1 MTDSEGDEMTTAT
14 RPQQWAL
21 TPSAPAS
28 RQERFRRRMRGADL
42 LSALA
47 VTSTSAAVALYLA
60 YGGAGDFTTVG
71 GVVTSLG
78 IVAGLVGTDLI
89 LIMLVLAARIPL
101 IDRIFG
107 HDRAMATHRSLGKP
121 AVYLILAHA
130 FLLIVGY
137 GISSHINPIAE
148 TASMW
153 NIPDMPLA
161 FIGTGL
167 LLAVVVTSLV
177 AVRRKFKYEFWYV
190 IHLLS
195 YAAVLTALPHQ
206 LSVGGMLAVGT
217 GQRVY
222 WIALYVVALG
232 AIVAF
237 RIVEPIVKSVQHGI
251 RVTGIESLGNGV
263 ASIHMSG
270 RNLKAL
276 GSSGGQYFIWRFWTG
291 KTWWHS
297 HPISLSAAPT
307 DTSARITVRALG
319 DGTTR
324 LGRIPRGTRVS
335 IEGPYGLFT
344 DAGRTSPKLAIVAA
358 GIGITPVRALL
369 EDSKLVPGET
379 TILLRGSQ
387 AAENFLW
394 NEMEQLAHDR
404 GAHFYS
410 SVGPRARNAH
420 SWLSARDVDRNV
432 SLRSVFPD
440 LKHSDL
446 YVCGPQAWTDAVVAD
461 ARASGLPDH
470 QIHTER
476 FDW

>member
-1 MTDSEGDEMTTAT
+1 MTTTT
-14 RPQQWAL
+14 RPQQWAV
-21 TPSAPAS
+21 TPTAPAT
-28 RQERFRRRMRGADL
+28 RRERFRRRMRAADL
-42 LSALA
+42 LTSLA
-47 VTSTSAAVALYLA
+47 VTSAAAAVALFLA
-60 YGGAGDFTTVG
+60 YGGAGDFGTVG

-78 IVAGLVGTDLI
+78 IVAGLIGTDLI
-89 LIMLVLAARIPL
+89 LMMLILAARIPL
-101 IDRIFG
+101 IDRVFG
-107 HDRAMATHRSLGKP
+107 HDRAMATHRTLGKP
-121 AVYLILAHA
+121 AIYLILGHA
-130 FLLIVGY
+130 ILLIVGY
-137 GISSHINPIAE
+137 GISDGLNPIAE
-148 TASMW
+148 TVSLW
-153 NIPDMPLA
+153 NTPDMPLA

-222 WIALYVVALG
+222 WIALYVLTLG

-237 RIVEPIVKSVQHGI
+237 RIVEPLVKSVQHGL
-251 RVTGIESLGNGV
+251 RVTAIETIAPGV

-270 RNLKAL
+270 KNLSAL
-276 GSSGGQYFIWRFWTG
+276 GSSGGQYFVWRFWTG

-307 DTSARITVRALG
+307 DTVARITVRALG
-319 DGTTR
+319 NGTTR
-324 LGRIPRGTRVS
+324 LGTIPRGTRVS

-344 DAGRTSPKLAIVAA
+344 DAGRTSPKLAIIAA

-369 EDSKLVPGET
+369 EDSRVAPGET
-379 TILLRGSQ
+379 TILLRGSHEG
-387 AAENFLW
+387 ENFLW
-394 NEMEQLAHDR
+394 DEMERLAGER
-404 GAHFYS
+404 GAHFYT
-410 SVGPRARNAH
+410 SVGPRARRAH
-420 SWLSARDVDRNV
+420 GWLAAKDVDRNV

-440 LKHSDL
+440 LKNSDL
-446 YVCGPQAWTDAVVAD
+446 YICGPQAWTDAVVAD
-461 ARASGLPDH
+461 AKAYGLPPH

>member
-1 MTDSEGDEMTTAT
+1 MTTAT
-14 RPQQWAL
+14 RREQSWSL
-21 TPSAPAS
+21 TPTVPAS
-28 RQERFRRRMRGADL
+28 RRERFLQRMRVGDL
-42 LSALA
+42 LTSVA
-47 VTSTSAAVALYLA
+47 VTSAAAAVALYLA
-60 YGGAGDFTTVG
+60 YGGAGDFTTLG
-71 GVVTSLG
+71 GVVTSVG
-78 IVAGLVGTDLI
+78 IVAGLIGTDLI

-101 IDRIFG
+101 IDRVFG
-107 HDRAMATHRSLGKP
+107 HDRAMATHRTLGKP

-130 FLLIVGY
+130 VLLIFGY
-137 GISSHINPIAE
+137 GISSGLNPIAE
-148 TASMW
+148 TVAMW
-153 NIPDMPLA
+153 NTPDMPLA

-177 AVRRKFKYEFWYV
+177 AVRRRFTYEFWYV
-190 IHLLS
+190 VHLLS

-232 AIVAF
+232 SIVAF
-237 RIVEPIVKSVQHGI
+237 RFIEPIVKSLQHGI
-251 RVTGIESLGNGV
+251 RVTRVESLGTGV

-270 RNLKAL
+270 KNLKTL
-276 GSSGGQYFIWRFWTG
+276 GSSGGQYFIWRFWTS
-291 KTWWHS
+291 KTWWHA

-307 DTSARITVRALG
+307 DTTARITVRALG

-324 LGRIPRGTRVS
+324 LGQISRGTRVS

-369 EDSKLVPGET
+369 EDSRLVPGET
-379 TILLRGSQ
+379 TILLRGSHDG
-387 AAENFLW
+387 ENFLW
-394 NEMEQLAHDR
+394 DEMEQLAHDR
-404 GAHFYS
+404 GARFYS
-410 SVGPRARNAH
+410 SVGPRSGRAH
-420 SWLSARDVDRNV
+420 GWLAARDIDRNV
-432 SLRSVFPD
+432 SLRSIFPD
-440 LKHSDL
+440 LTHSDL
-446 YVCGPQAWTDAVVAD
+446 YICGPQAWTDAVVAD
-461 ARASGLPDH
+461 AKASGLPDH

>member
-1 MTDSEGDEMTTAT
+1 MSTTT
-14 RPQQWAL
+14 RPQQQWAL
-21 TPSAPAS
+21 TPSSPAS
-28 RQERFRRRMRGADL
+28 RQERFRRRMRGADML
-42 LSALA
+42 TALA
-47 VTSTSAAVALYLA
+47 VTSASAAVALYLA

-78 IVAGLVGTDLI
+78 IVAGLIGTDLI

-121 AVYLILAHA
+121 SIYLILAHA

-137 GISSHINPIAE
+137 GISSHIDPIAE
-148 TASMW
+148 TVSMW
-153 NIPDMPLA
+153 NLPDMPLA
-161 FIGTGL
+161 FVGTGL
-167 LLAVVVTSLV
+167 MLAVVVTSLV
-177 AVRRKFKYEFWYV
+177 AVRRKFKYEFWYY

-217 GQRVY
+217 GQRIY
-222 WIALYVVALG
+222 WIALYVLTLG

-237 RIVEPIVKSVQHGI
+237 RIIEPIVKSVQHDI
-251 RVTGIESLGNGV
+251 RVTAVESLGGGV
-263 ASIHMSG
+263 ASIYMSG
-270 RNLKAL
+270 RNLSKL

-307 DTSARITVRALG
+307 DTTARITVRALG
-319 DGTTR
+319 NGTTR
-324 LGRIPRGTRVS
+324 LGRIPLGTRVS

-344 DAGRTSPKLAIVAA
+344 DAGRTSPKLAIIAA

-369 EDSKLVPGET
+369 EDSRLAPGET
-379 TILLRGSQ
+379 TILLRGSHEG
-387 AAENFLW
+387 ENFLW

-410 SVGPRARNAH
+410 SVGPRARRAH

-446 YVCGPQAWTDAVVAD
+446 YICGPQAWTDAVLAD
-461 ARASGLPDH
+461 ARASGLPAH

>member
-1 MTDSEGDEMTTAT
+1 MTVTT
-14 RPQQWAL
+14 RPNEQWSL
-21 TPSAPAS
+21 TPSASGS
-28 RQERFRRRMRGADL
+28 RHERFLRRMRAADL
-42 LSALA
+42 LTSVA
-47 VTSTSAAVALYLA
+47 VTSASAAVALYLA
-60 YGGAGDFTTVG
+60 YGGAGDFTTPG
-71 GVVTSLG
+71 GVVTG
-78 IVAGLVGTDLI
+78 IGIIAGLIGTDLI
-89 LIMLVLAARIPL
+89 LVMLVLAARIPL
-101 IDRIFG
+101 VDRIFG
-107 HDRAMATHRSLGKP
+107 HDRAMSTHRALGKP
-121 AVYLILAHA
+121 AIYLILGHA
-130 FLLIVGY
+130 LLLIFGY
-137 GISSHINPIAE
+137 GLSSGLNPVAE
-148 TASMW
+148 TVSMW
-153 NIPDMPLA
+153 NTPDMPLA

-232 AIVAF
+232 SIVAF
-237 RIVEPIVKSVQHGI
+237 RFVEPLVKSLQHGI
-251 RVTGIESLGNGV
+251 RVTTVESLGSGV

-344 DAGRTSPKLAIVAA
+344 DAGRTSPKLAIIAA

-369 EDSKLVPGET
+369 EDSRLVPGET
-379 TILLRGSQ
+379 TILLRGSHEG
-387 AAENFLW
+387 ENFLW
-394 NEMEQLAHDR
+394 DEMEQLARYR

-410 SVGPRARNAH
+410 SVGPRARRSH
-420 SWLSARDVDRNV
+420 SWLAGRDVDRNV

-446 YVCGPQAWTDAVVAD
+446 YICGPQAWTDAVVAD
-461 ARASGLPDH
+461 AKASGLPSH

>member
-1 MTDSEGDEMTTAT
+1 MTTAT
-14 RPQQWAL
+14 RPQLPWAL
-21 TPSAPAS
+21 TPTEPVS
-28 RQERFRRRMRGADL
+28 RRARFVRRMRAADL
-42 LSALA
+42 LTALA
-47 VTSTSAAVALYLA
+47 VTSASAAVALYLA
-60 YGGAGDFTTVG
+60 YGGAGDLTTVG

-78 IVAGLVGTDLI
+78 IVAGLIGTDLI
-89 LIMLVLAARIPL
+89 LIMLVLAARIPVL
-101 IDRIFG
+101 DRVFG

-130 FLLIVGY
+130 VLLIFGY
-137 GISSHINPIAE
+137 GISSGANPVAE
-148 TASMW
+148 TVSLW
-153 NIPDMPLA
+153 NTPDMPLA

-217 GQRVY
+217 LQRVY
-222 WIALYVVALG
+222 WIALYVLALG
-232 AIVAF
+232 SIVAF
-237 RIVEPIVKSVQHGI
+237 RIIEPLVKSAQHGI
-251 RVTGIESLGNGV
+251 RVTSVESLGSGV

-270 RNLKAL
+270 RNLRAL

-291 KTWWHS
+291 RTWWHS
-297 HPISLSAAPT
+297 HPISLSAAPS
-307 DTSARITVRALG
+307 DTAARITVRALG
-319 DGTTR
+319 NGTTR

-344 DAGRTSPKLAIVAA
+344 DAGRTSPKLAIIAA

-369 EDSKLVPGET
+369 EDSRVVPGET
-379 TILLRGSQ
+379 TIVLRGSHEG
-387 AAENFLW
+387 ENFLW
-394 NEMEQLAHDR
+394 DEMEQLARDR
-404 GAHFYS
+404 GAHFYTS
-410 SVGPRARNAH
+410 IGARARRAH

-432 SLRSVFPD
+432 SLKSIFPD
-440 LKHSDL
+440 LHNSDL
-446 YVCGPQAWTDAVVAD
+446 YICGPQAWTDSVVAD
-461 ARASGLPDH
+461 AKASGLSTH